1 MASTVYERE
10 ISVTSSVHVSMGP
23 NHVISGVNM
32 GLTRTSDVVTII
44 ISFQNPTTKI
54 YVEVYK
60 NAAHLIKSQMG

>member
-23 NHVISGVNM
+23 NHVISRDNM
-32 GLTRTSDVVTII
+32 GLTRTSDVVTIT

-54 YVEVYK
+54 YV
-60 NAAHLIKSQMG
+60 